1 MHGAGAFGDYPDKT
15 SIYADRLM
23 QKKGMIMTNIKMGII
38 GIVICLLISGFVL
51 PALALDSF
59 TQADRERLVR
69 MEATQTVF
77 MQQVDKRLEQVD
89 KRIEELRIDMNAR
102 FEQVDKR
109 FEQEDK
115 RFEQVDKRF
124 EQVDKHFE
132 QVDKRFEEQR
142 SDTNKRFEELRSD
155 MNARFEQ
162 TANMFYIL
170 SVIFTTLFTAV
181 FSFAWWDRRSVLIT
195 ARKAA
200 KEVVDE
206 STQGIQKITLTVEQI
221 VKVLRSH
228 ADKSPA
234 FRDIMQRAHLL

>member
-1 MHGAGAFGDYPDKT
+1 
-15 SIYADRLM
+15 
-23 QKKGMIMTNIKMGII
+23 MTNIKMGIS
-38 GIVICLLISGFVL
+38 GTVIYLLVSGCVL

-77 MQQVDKRLEQVD
+77 MQQMDKRFEQVD
-89 KRIEELRIDMNAR
+89 KRFEELRTDMNAR

-109 FEQEDK
+109 L
-115 RFEQVDKRF
+115 
-124 EQVDKHFE
+124 
-132 QVDKRFEEQR
+132 EEQR
-142 SDTNKRFEELRSD
+142 SDTNKRFEELRTDMNKRFEELRTD

-162 TANMFYIL
+162 TTNMFYVL
-170 SVIFTTLFTAV
+170 SVIFTTLFAAV

-200 KEVVDE
+200 KEVVE
-206 STQGIQKITLTVEQI
+206 ERTQDIEKIRLTVEQV
-221 VKVLRSH
+221 VKVLRRH
-228 ADKSPA
+228 ADKTPA

>member
-1 MHGAGAFGDYPDKT
+1 
-15 SIYADRLM
+15 M
-23 QKKGMIMTNIKMGII
+23 QKKGMIMTNIKIRI
-38 GIVICLLISGFVL
+38 SGIVIYLLISGCVL

-89 KRIEELRIDMNAR
+89 KRIEQVDKR

-109 FEQEDK
+109 FEELRTDMNARFEQVDK

-124 EQVDKHFE
+124 EQVDKRFE
-132 QVDKRFEEQR
+132 QIDKRFEEQR
-142 SDTNKRFEELRSD
+142 SDTNTRFEELRSD

-162 TANMFYIL
+162 TANMFYVL
-170 SVIFTTLFTAV
+170 SVIFTTLFAAV

-200 KEVVDE
+200 KEVVE
-206 STQGIQKITLTVEQI
+206 EKTQDIEKITLTVEQV
-221 VKVLRSH
+221 VKVLRRH
-228 ADKSPA
+228 ADKTPA
-234 FRDIMQRAHLL
+234 FKAIMQWANLL